1 MPFKI
6 GDIVKQS
13 NRRENVYGP
22 GFFFVA
28 DTFDICNYID
38 GFQQPGD
45 EPSTDEF
52 RRYVITDPYNLHA
65 SYGTIGNVGTGDIV
79 QAISDEERPVKSFTF
94 EVIMSAAN
102 TGDLV
107 GYSNGQIGSRVF
119 NVSDLSSYIF
129 NGATWENVQVGPE
142 GSSSSGAG
150 NTYYGG
156 TGLTLT
162 DFVANVGQTFSI
174 DSSSIL
180 HVAGISLD
188 GAITF
193 ADGFTQSHV
202 GFGKVVIDPFVSGDE
217 ILASDYQ
224 DSGYSTLVIANSNSI
239 TFDKSISSPGSGS
252 IPLIFGNIVVDN
264 STIEVDSSNGVQLKN
279 GGVSNTKLANSSI
292 TISNGNATIVTGGAP
307 VELGASV
314 TIDVNAD
321 NSTLETTGGVVQIKD
336 NGITGVKIV
345 NGAVT
350 NTKLGDSSVGTGKIQ
365 TDAVNAS
372 KILSSDT
379 YNFAGIT
386 TSGITS
392 DGPVNLQDNDLIRPN
407 LKDYSEEVK
416 IKGNLGSV
424 NAFSFA
430 DGNVQ
435 TATVN
440 DNIQISF
447 SNEPPTGKTGT
458 MTIILTNGGS
468 STVTYESAVKWPGGV
483 APTLS
488 SLGTD
493 ILSFVTVDGG
503 TTIYGFVGGVNL
515 S

>member
-28 DTFDICNYID
+28 DTFDISNYID
-38 GFQQPGD
+38 GFQQPGV

-52 RRYVITDPYNLHA
+52 RRYIITDPYALHA
-65 SYGTIGNVGTGDIV
+65 SYGTIANVGTGDIV
-79 QAISDEERPVKSFTF
+79 QAISDEERPSKSFTF

-107 GYSNGQIGSRVF
+107 GFANGQIGSRIF
-119 NVSDLSSYIF
+119 NVDDLSSYIF
-129 NGATWENVQVGPE
+129 NGTTWENVQVGPE
-142 GSSSSGAG
+142 GSISSGAG

-162 DFVANVGQTFSI
+162 DFVTNVGQTFSI
-174 DSSSIL
+174 DPSSVL

-202 GFGKVVIDPFVSGDE
+202 GFGKVIIDPFDSADE
-217 ILASDYQ
+217 ILASDFQ
-224 DSGYSTLVIANSNSI
+224 NSGYSTLVISNSNSI
-239 TFDKSISSPGSGS
+239 TFDKAISSPGSGS

-264 STIEVDSSNGVQLKN
+264 STIEIDSSTGVRIKN
-279 GGVSNTKLANSSI
+279 GGVSNAKLANDDI
-292 TISNGNATIVTGGAP
+292 TISNGNATIVSGSP
-307 VELGASV
+307 VELGGSV

-321 NSTLETTGGVVQIKD
+321 NSTLETSGGEVKIKD
-336 NGITGVKIV
+336 NGITDDKIKS
-345 NGAVT
+345 T
-350 NTKLGDSSVGTGKIQ
+350 ETF
-365 TDAVNAS
+365 
-372 KILSSDT
+372 
-379 YNFAGIT
+379 NFAGLVTSGGIT
-386 TSGITS
+386 TG
-392 DGPVNLQDNDLIRPN
+392 GPVNLQDNDLIRPN

-416 IKGNLGSV
+416 IKGNLGTINS
-424 NAFSFA
+424 FSFTE
-430 DGNVQ
+430 GNVQ

-440 DNIQISF
+440 ANIQINF
-447 SNEPPTGKTGT
+447 SNEPPAGTAGT
-458 MTIILTNGGS
+458 MTIILVNGGS
-468 STVTYESAVKWPGGV
+468 STVTWESAVKWPGGV
-483 APTLS
+483 SPTLS

-493 ILSFVTVDGG
+493 ILSFVTTDGG
-503 TTIYGFVGGVNL
+503 STIYGFVGGLNF

>member
-13 NRRENVYGP
+13 NRRQNVYGP

-28 DTFDICNYID
+28 DSFDISNYID
-38 GFQQPGD
+38 GFQQPGV

-52 RRYVITDPYNLHA
+52 RRYIITDPYALHA
-65 SYGTIGNVGTGDIV
+65 SYGTIASVGTGDVV
-79 QAISDEERPVKSFTF
+79 QAISDEERPTKSFTF

-107 GYSNGQIGSRVF
+107 GFANGQIGSRVF
-119 NVSDLSSYIF
+119 NVGDLSSYIF

-162 DFVANVGQTFSI
+162 DFVTNVGQTFSI
-174 DSSSIL
+174 DSSSVL

-193 ADGFTQSHV
+193 ADGSYQEYAGFNRIETDPVEIDGNAQVSDASYHDTDGYSRL
-202 GFGKVVIDPFVSGDE
+202 GFG
-217 ILASDYQ
+217 ASDSMKVQ
-224 DSGYSTLVIANSNSI
+224 RN
-239 TFDKSISSPGSGS
+239 FFSGS
-252 IPLIFGNIVVDN
+252 MPVIVYNVRVDN
-264 STIEVDSSNGVQLKN
+264 STIEIASNPTGLRIKN
-279 GGVSNTKLANSSI
+279 GGVSNAKLTNSSI
-292 TISNGNATIVTGGAP
+292 TIPTGNATIVTGSP
-307 VELGASV
+307 VELGGSV

-321 NSTLETTGGVVQIKD
+321 NSTLETSGGMISIKN
-336 NGITGVKIV
+336 NGITDAKIK
-345 NGAVT
+345 
-350 NTKLGDSSVGTGKIQ
+350 NTEVF
-365 TDAVNAS
+365 
-372 KILSSDT
+372 
-379 YNFAGIT
+379 NFAGLV
-386 TSGITS
+386 TSGGITAG
-392 DGPVNLQDNDLIRPN
+392 GPVNLQDNDLIRPN

-416 IKGNLGSV
+416 IKGNLGTINS
-424 NAFSFA
+424 FSFT

-440 DNIQISF
+440 ANIQIIF
-447 SNEPPTGKTGT
+447 SSEPPAGTAGT
-458 MTIILTNGGS
+458 MTIILVNGGS
-468 STVTYESAVKWPGGV
+468 STVTWESAVKWPGGV
-483 APTLS
+483 SPTLS

-493 ILSFVTVDGG
+493 ILSFVTTDGG
-503 TTIYGFVGGVNL
+503 STIYGFVGGLNF

>member
-1 MPFKI
+1 MPFRI
-6 GDIVKQS
+6 ADIVKQS

-28 DTFDICNYID
+28 DCFDVSNAID
-38 GFQQPGD
+38 DFQQPGV

-52 RRYVITDPYNLHA
+52 RRYIITDPYALHA
-65 SYGTIGNVGTGDIV
+65 SYGTIASVGTGDVV
-79 QAISDEERPVKSFTF
+79 QAISDEERPSKSFTF

-107 GYSNGQIGSRVF
+107 GFANGQIGSRVF
-119 NVSDLSSYIF
+119 NVGDLSSYIF
-129 NGATWENVQVGPE
+129 NGSTWENVQVGPE

-162 DFVANVGQTFSI
+162 DFVTNVGQTFSI

-193 ADGFTQSHV
+193 ADGSYQEYTAFNKIWTDPAEIDGGSELSDASYHDSDGYSRL
-202 GFGKVVIDPFVSGDE
+202 GFG
-217 ILASDYQ
+217 ASDSMKVQ
-224 DSGYSTLVIANSNSI
+224 RN
-239 TFDKSISSPGSGS
+239 FFSGS
-252 IPLIFGNIVVDN
+252 MPMIVYNVRVDN
-264 STIEVDSSNGVQLKN
+264 NTIEIASQPTGLQIKN
-279 GGVSNTKLANSSI
+279 SGVSNSKLANSNI
-292 TISNGNATIVTGGAP
+292 TISDGNVTVVSGSP
-307 VELGASV
+307 VELGGSV
-314 TIDVNAD
+314 TIDINAD
-321 NSTLETTGGVVQIKD
+321 NSTLETSGGDIHIKD
-336 NGITGVKIV
+336 NGITDAKIKS
-345 NGAVT
+345 T
-350 NTKLGDSSVGTGKIQ
+350 ETF
-365 TDAVNAS
+365 
-372 KILSSDT
+372 
-379 YNFAGIT
+379 NFAGLVTSGGIT
-386 TSGITS
+386 TG
-392 DGPVNLQDNDLIRPN
+392 GPVNLQDNDLIRPN

-416 IKGNLGSV
+416 IKENLGSV

-458 MTIILTNGGS
+458 ITIILTNGGS

-503 TTIYGFVGGVNL
+503 TTIYGFVGGLNF

>member
-28 DTFDICNYID
+28 DSFDISNYID
-38 GFQQPGD
+38 GFQQPNV

-52 RRYVITDPYNLHA
+52 RRYIITDPYALHA
-65 SYGTIGNVGTGDIV
+65 SYGTIVNVGTGDIV

-102 TGDLV
+102 TGDLIN
-107 GYSNGQIGSRVF
+107 YANGQIGSRIF
-119 NVSDLSSYIF
+119 NVGDLSSYIF

-162 DFVANVGQTFSI
+162 NFVTNVGQTFSI
-174 DSSSIL
+174 DSSSVL

-202 GFGKVVIDPFVSGDE
+202 GFGKVIIDPFDSADE

-224 DSGYSTLVIANSNSI
+224 DSGYSTLVISNSNSI
-239 TFDKSISSPGSGS
+239 TFDKAISSPGSGS
-252 IPLIFGNIVVDN
+252 VPLIFGNIVVDN
-264 STIEVDSSNGVQLKN
+264 STIEIDSSTGVRIKN
-279 GGVSNTKLANSSI
+279 GGVSNAKLANDDI
-292 TISNGNATIVTGGAP
+292 TISNGNATIVSGSP
-307 VELGASV
+307 VELGGSV
-314 TIDVNAD
+314 TIDINAD
-321 NSTLETTGGVVQIKD
+321 NSTLETSGGEVKIKD
-336 NGITGVKIV
+336 NGITDAKIKS
-345 NGAVT
+345 T
-350 NTKLGDSSVGTGKIQ
+350 ETF
-365 TDAVNAS
+365 
-372 KILSSDT
+372 
-379 YNFAGIT
+379 NFAGLVTSGGIT
-386 TSGITS
+386 TG
-392 DGPVNLQDNDLIRPN
+392 GPVNLQDNDLIRPN
-407 LKDYSEEVK
+407 LKDYSEEVSTK
-416 IKGNLGSV
+416 NNISSL
-424 NAFSFA
+424 AAISFT

-435 TATVN
+435 TATV
-440 DNIQISF
+440 
-447 SNEPPTGKTGT
+447 TGT
-458 MTIILTNGGS
+458 VSIQFTNPPSSGNAGTITLILTNGGS
-468 STVTYESAVKWPGGV
+468 ATITWDTDVVWPGGV
-483 APTLS
+483 TPTLS
-488 SLGTD
+488 SSGTD
-493 ILSFVTVDGG
+493 VLSFLTTDGG
-503 TTIYGFVGGVNL
+503 STIYGFVGGLNF